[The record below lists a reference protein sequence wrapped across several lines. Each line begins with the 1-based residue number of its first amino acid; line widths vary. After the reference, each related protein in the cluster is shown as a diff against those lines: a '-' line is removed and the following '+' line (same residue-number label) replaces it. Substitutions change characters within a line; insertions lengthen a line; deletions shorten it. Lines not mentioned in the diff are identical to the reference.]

1 MEEELKETLT
11 EVRALNSKALR
22 RMQRFDEA
30 YDNMFYEKLKTH
42 EISRQELAKFRMR
55 KANDVINP
63 DKKYFSK
70 FKWYLEM
77 ADFNGNG
84 KVTVKEFHL
93 FMLCYGVS
101 MGLVVPTGAP
111 GLGFERVPS

>member
-1 MEEELKETLT
+1 MKETLT

-42 EISRQELAKFRMR
+42 EISRQELAKLRMKR
-55 KANDVINP
+55 GNDVINP

-70 FKWYLEM
+70 YKWYVDM
-77 ADFNGNG
+77 ADFNG
-84 KVTVKEFHL
+84 KVIAKEFHL
-93 FMLCYGVS
+93 FMLCYGAS
-101 MGLVVPTGAP
+101 MGLVIPTGAP
-111 GLGFERVPS
+111 GLGFEMVPS